1 MADVEKIGLEDVLD
15 MRKNPSTMAED
26 LSEKE
31 RIQLLRNEG
40 SDVQK
45 KGLESIFGGNKWK
58 PQKERERMWAEKLD
72 EGKKPVRELIR
83 SHLREKGMEVPSP
96 FEQASNRVDKGRGEE
111 GKSENKDKEEG
122 KEEKEVKKQSKAEG
136 EGRSNVEPDEK
147 GRTTLDQFG

>member
-1 MADVEKIGLEDVLD
+1 MADVEEIELDDVVD

-40 SDVQK
+40 SEVQK

-72 EGKKPVRELIR
+72 EGRKPVRELIR

-96 FEQASNRVDKGRGEE
+96 FKQGSNRVDKGK
-111 GKSENKDKEEG
+111 GKED
-122 KEEKEVKKQSKAEG
+122 KEEKEVEKQSEDER
-136 EGRSNVEPDEK
+136 EGRSDIEPDEK
-147 GRTTLDQFG
+147 GRTTLEQFS